1 MNSTTHRLGQ
11 ATLALCLLAAGV
23 GAEAQWKWR
32 DANGRVQYSDLPP
45 PPNTP
50 LQNILQ
56 SPIKAPMPRVTAID
70 PPGTAASGVPGSA
83 ASAVDPALE
92 AKRKQAEQEE
102 AAKQRAQEAQQVQAK
117 VQNCERAQTALR
129 TLDSGQRISRVNP
142 QGEREYLDDA
152 TRAREQA
159 QARQSIS
166 ANCR

>member
-1 MNSTTHRLGQ
+1 MNRIFTRRVQ
-11 ATLALCLLAAGV
+11 AMLVVLLLAASV

-45 PPNTP
+45 PANTP
-50 LQNILQ
+50 PQNILQ
-56 SPIKAPMPRVTAID
+56 SPIRAPMPRVTAID
-70 PPGTAASGVPGSA
+70 PPASAASGVPASA

-102 AAKQRAQEAQQVQAK
+102 AAKQRAQEAQQALAK
-117 VQNCERAQTALR
+117 AQNCERAQTALR

-152 TRAREQA
+152 ARAREQD
-159 QARQSIS
+159 QARKSIA